1 MSDPRTIHAERRER
15 LYARLVEEYKALC
28 PASHAFHQRAA
39 TRLVDGGSH
48 ALRMFPPFPTWIRA
62 ARGAHVYDLD
72 GRAILD
78 FWQGHFAN
86 ILGHNPPQVTEPLAE
101 ALRQG
106 RGLQSG
112 MQDVWEWELADLLC
126 QRVGAEM
133 VRFTT
138 SGSLATMYATLL
150 ARVYTGR
157 DLVLKMGGGW
167 HGAQPWGLKG
177 VHYGPEGYQGVETE
191 GLPGEVVQQVLV
203 TPFNE
208 VEALERVF
216 REHGDCIACL
226 ILEPCIGAGG
236 GIMAHP
242 EFLRRARELT
252 HQYGALLIFDEVIDG
267 FRFRAGNL
275 GSLYGVQPDLTIL
288 GKVMGGGMPV
298 AAVAGRAE
306 VLNLC
311 GRAKGRRVRFDGGTY
326 ASHPLSMLA
335 SRLMLEYLVDNED
348 SIYPRLGEMGA
359 RLREQVE
366 SAFREEGILV
376 RCTGYPNG
384 VVPGSS
390 LAFLQFPYYEDV
402 PVDRPDAINNPALCD
417 VELRERVAKLAF
429 LLEGVFVVHGFGAL
443 STAHTDG
450 DVERAVQA
458 CRAVAR
464 RLREAGLST
473 PLPKA

>member
-1 MSDPRTIHAERRER
+1 MSDPRTTHAERRER
-15 LYARLVEEYKALC
+15 LYAQLVEEYKALC
-28 PASHAFHQRAA
+28 PTSYAFHQRAI

-48 ALRMFPPFPTWIRA
+48 TLRMFQPFPAWVRA
-62 ARGAHVYDLD
+62 CRGAYIYDLD

-86 ILGHNPPQVTEPLAE
+86 ILGHNPPQITEPLAE

-112 MQDVWEWELADLLC
+112 MQDTWEWELADLLC
-126 QRVGAEM
+126 QQVGAEK

-138 SGSLATMYATLL
+138 SGSLATMYAILL

-167 HGAQPWGLKG
+167 HGAHPWGLKG

-203 TPFNE
+203 TAFND
-208 VEALERVF
+208 VEALERAF

-226 ILEPCIGAGG
+226 IVEPCIGAGG

-242 EFLRRARELT
+242 EYLQRARELT

-275 GSLYGVQPDLTIL
+275 GALYGVQPDLTTL
-288 GKVMGGGMPV
+288 GKIMGGGMPV
-298 AAVAGRAE
+298 AAVAGRAD
-306 VLNLC
+306 VLSLC
-311 GRAKGRRVRFDGGTY
+311 GRDGGRRARFDGGTY
-326 ASHPLSMLA
+326 SAHPLSMLA
-335 SRLMLEYLVDNED
+335 GRLMLEYLVDNED
-348 SIYPRLGEMGA
+348 RIYPRLGEMGA

-366 SAFREEGILV
+366 KVFREEGILV
-376 RCTGYPNG
+376 RCTGYPNA

-402 PVDRPDAINNPALCD
+402 PMDRPDAINNPALCD
-417 VELRERVAKLAF
+417 VELRERVAKLAL
-429 LLEGVFVVHGFGAL
+429 LLEGVFAVHGFGAL
-443 STAHTDG
+443 STAHTEEDL
-450 DVERAVQA
+450 ERAVQA
-458 CRAVAR
+458 CHAVAR
-464 RLREAGLST
+464 RFREAGLAT
-473 PLPKA
+473 PLPRT